1 MKKRG
6 PWTTLSEHVAYE
18 TPWIAVSHH
27 DVVDPGGRQGVYGVI
42 HFKNLAVGILPLDA
56 QGNTW
61 IVGQYRYPLE
71 AYSWEIP
78 EGGGQRDVP
87 PLESAKR
94 ELREETGIVAARW
107 SKILEMD
114 LSNSASDERAILYLA
129 QGPGIP
135 PGHAGPRRR
144 VGTAQAALRGTL
156 RHGGARR
163 GAGQPHG
170 GRRAEGAADATGR
183 PIRAIDVKVLAH
195 PRGSPELR
203 GPAVPGI
210 VRHRPRRT
218 EDHED
223 HTDRCRRAGMHALAG
238 ADNATRHR
246 GPGAFGPRACNTSR
260 RSPIAAMDG
269 SSPPPQGGTIWVISD
284 SMTVLPQPFLNIWYK
299 LWFSGEQGLIG
310 LAFDPDYAE
319 NGHFYVNYTQ
329 PDSLGHNTT
338 SPASP

>member
-6 PWTTLSEHVAYE
+6 PWTTLSEHLAYE

-129 QGPGIP
+129 QDLEF
-135 PGHAGPRRR
+135 H
-144 VGTAQAALRGTL
+144 QAMPDHDEEL
-156 RHGGARR
+156 
-163 GAGQPHG
+163 
-170 GRRAEGAADATGR
+170 
-183 PIRAIDVKVLAH
+183 
-195 PRGSPELR
+195 ELR
-203 GPAVPGI
+203 KLPFAELCAMVERGE
-210 VRHRPRRT
+210 VR
-218 EDHED
+218 
-223 HTDRCRRAGMHALAG
+223 
-238 ADNATRHR
+238 
-246 GPGAFGPRACNTSR
+246 
-260 RSPIAAMDG
+260 
-269 SSPPPQGGTIWVISD
+269 
-284 SMTVLPQPFLNIWYK
+284 
-299 LWFSGEQGLIG
+299 
-310 LAFDPDYAE
+310 
-319 NGHFYVNYTQ
+319 
-329 PDSLGHNTT
+329 DSLTVAAVLKVRLMQLEGLLER
-338 SPASP
+338 SM